1 MRTRLS
7 LAWHVTSI
15 DSLAEAEADE
25 EPDAPCEVSIGFA
38 TTTSWGIIFCKL
50 VCQLCTLQVQE

>member
-7 LAWHVTSI
+7 LAWHITSI

-25 EPDAPCEVSIGFA
+25 EPAAPCP
-38 TTTSWGIIFCKL
+38 L
-50 VCQLCTLQVQE
+50 